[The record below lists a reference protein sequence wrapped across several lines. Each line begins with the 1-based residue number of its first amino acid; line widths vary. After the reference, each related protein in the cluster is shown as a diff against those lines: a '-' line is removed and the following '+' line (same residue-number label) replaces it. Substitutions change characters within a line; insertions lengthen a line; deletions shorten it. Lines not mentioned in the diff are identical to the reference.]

1 MPNAFTTLVGI
12 EFPIVLAAMGGA
24 TSPQFAAAVS
34 NAGGLGMLALGWS
47 PPEAVRAEIRAT
59 KALTKRPFGVHLVL
73 TYPQEER
80 LAICLEEGV
89 SVVSF
94 FWGQAGSLMAAAHR
108 GGAKVLHTAGGA
120 EQARISAADGA
131 DAIVAQGWEA
141 GGHVYGTVATM
152 ASAVVDQVA
161 PVPVLAAGCI
171 ADGRGLAAAMALGAA
186 GTWIGT
192 RFLAS
197 IEAPIHPRYRDRI
210 LTAKETD
217 TEYGTVFDVGWP
229 DAPHRSL
236 RNKTIEAREA
246 AGRPPAGRLPTKAR
260 SLQSRH
266 MATWLHTNLIRRDW
280 VTRAIS
286 TPLPYGQA
294 KASASS
300 AASRRPPRLSAK
312 SATRRGQSSHGLG
325 TIRLSKACV
334 GSTADLNR
342 ELMVRTLVEPKLR

>member
-12 EFPIVLAAMGGA
+12 EIPIVQAPMGGA

-59 KALTKRPFGVHLVL
+59 KALTERPFGVNLVL

-80 LAICLEEGV
+80 LAICLEESV
-89 SVVSF
+89 AVVSF
-94 FWGQAGSLMAAAHR
+94 FWGQAGSLTVAAHR
-108 GGAKVLHTAGGA
+108 GGATVLHTAGSA
-120 EQARISAADGA
+120 EQARISAEDGA

-141 GGHVYGTVATM
+141 GGHVYGRVATM
-152 ASAVVDQVA
+152 ALVPAVVDQVA
-161 PVPVLAAGCI
+161 PVPVLAAGGI

-186 GTWIGT
+186 GAWIGT

-197 IEAPIHPRYRDRI
+197 IEAPIHPHYRDRI

-236 RNKTIEAREA
+236 RNTTIEAWEA
-246 AGRPPAGRLPTKAR
+246 AGRPPVGGRPNEGAVVAKSPYGDVVAYQSHTPGSGDEGDIDALALWSGQGV
-260 SLQSRH
+260 SLV
-266 MATWLHTNLIRRDW
+266 RRVQPAAEIVREISDEA
-280 VTRAIS
+280 RAI
-286 TPLPYGQA
+286 LA
-294 KASASS
+294 
-300 AASRRPPRLSAK
+300 RLGNDPSF
-312 SATRRGQSSHGLG
+312 
-325 TIRLSKACV
+325 
-334 GSTADLNR
+334 
-342 ELMVRTLVEPKLR
+342 